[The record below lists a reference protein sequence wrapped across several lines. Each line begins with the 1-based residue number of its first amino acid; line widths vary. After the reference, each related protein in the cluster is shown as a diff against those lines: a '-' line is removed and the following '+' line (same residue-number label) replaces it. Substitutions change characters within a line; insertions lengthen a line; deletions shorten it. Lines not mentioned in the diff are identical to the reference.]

1 MNLAV
6 RYRRKESVVE
16 RSIAGESFLIPVC
29 GTPVEMDNIFV
40 LNELGAFIWRRL
52 DGRSTLDDMV
62 GAILD
67 QYEVTRAEAESDLGG
82 LIEKLLAAGLIE
94 ETA

>member
-1 MNLAV
+1 MNMNA

-29 GTPVEMDNIFV
+29 GTPVDMENIFV

-52 DGRSTLDDMV
+52 DGD
-62 GAILD
+62 
-67 QYEVTRAEAESDLGG
+67 RA
-82 LIEKLLAAGLIE
+82 LAAIVDEIVSAYDVTLPRAGADASELLESMMRHGLVDE
-94 ETA
+94 VA